1 MTKRRATAAGDAPA
15 GAPGASDGA
24 RLPSATVRFPS
35 DFVARLGA
43 FAVQLSAARE
53 REEVGRR
60 RTLQG
65 EGQEFVGH
73 RPYRPGEDLRRLDW
87 DLLARV
93 DRPFVLVH
101 RSEAREEWAIAIDT
115 SASMGVGRPGKLQS
129 AAESAAGAVA
139 VGLRLGARIA
149 LVALGP
155 NGNVRRI
162 DVHRPADLVRAL
174 DFLESLRSSGEV
186 GLEAFLGGPE
196 RRPVPPFAPGG
207 GASAAGRVLVFGDL
221 LDVEVAS
228 VLRLVGGRRRIHIGQ
243 VLAPLEWDPERSD
256 PGRGGEAT
264 DATSVGT
271 LWVDAETGQRRR
283 SGADGGRALDAY
295 AGRLE
300 RFVGRWSSLAAGHA
314 VTHRAWSSEEPFE
327 AHLPDLLR

>member
-1 MTKRRATAAGDAPA
+1 MTARRPTADGDGLPRAADGLESAGGHRP
-15 GAPGASDGA
+15 
-24 RLPSATVRFPS
+24 PSATVRFPD

-87 DLLARV
+87 DLFARV
-93 DRPFVLVH
+93 DRPFVFVH
-101 RSEAREEWAIAIDT
+101 SSEAREEWAIAIDT

-149 LVALGP
+149 LAALAP
-155 NGNVRRI
+155 NGNARRI
-162 DVHRPADLVRAL
+162 DVRRPADLVRAL
-174 DFLESLRSSGEV
+174 DFLESLRATGDV
-186 GLEAFLGGPE
+186 GLEAFVGGGE

-207 GASAAGRVLVFGDL
+207 GASAAGRLLLFGDL

-228 VLRLVGGRRRIHIGQ
+228 VLRLVGGRRRLHLGQ
-243 VLAPLEWDPERSD
+243 VLAPLEWDPEREGEGD
-256 PGRGGEAT
+256 DAAGG
-264 DATSVGT
+264 GT
-271 LWVDAETGQRRR
+271 LWVDAETGERRR
-283 SGADGGRALDAY
+283 TGSGDGGRALDRY

-300 RFVGRWSSLAAGHA
+300 RFVGRWSSVAAGHA
-314 VTHRAWSSEEPFE
+314 VTHRAWSSDEPFE